1 MERRAPVSRRSK
13 VELFEE
19 IRREHEFGVGTI
31 QGVSRKLGVH
41 RRMVRQALSDAVPP
55 ARKVPDRKKPRLE
68 PVMEFI
74 NRVLEADREAPRK
87 QRHTSHRIFERIR
100 VELPE
105 HPVGESTV
113 RRYVGRRKR
122 EMGFIRRETF
132 VPLPCRTIGR

>member
-1 MERRAPVSRRSK
+1 M
-13 VELFEE
+13 ELFEE

-55 ARKVPDRKKPRLE
+55 ARKVPDRKKLRLE

-113 RRYVGRRKR
+113 RRVVLQLWPTAAGNLKR
-122 EMGFIRRETF
+122 S
-132 VPLPCRTIGR
+132 